1 VARPVYLK
9 ITLFHYLIVPRQSH
23 GGGGILPLTMNIIL
37 YMGKSCKSYLRWHGQ
52 KQPQLVFTCEN
63 DVFKCRILHKHG
75 RYFRTAV
82 TKHQTFRIPIYRW
95 YCPEC
100 GQTLSVL
107 PDFLVPGV
115 HFVISVREAALKR
128 KEQGAG
134 FGSIAAEIVSGA
146 AGNVSPKT
154 VKRWWNRHLQR
165 AGDAAQ
171 WIAGELIRAGII
183 FTV

>member
-1 VARPVYLK
+1 
-9 ITLFHYLIVPRQSH
+9 
-23 GGGGILPLTMNIIL
+23 
-37 YMGKSCKSYLRWHGQ
+37 
-52 KQPQLVFTCEN
+52 
-63 DVFKCRILHKHG
+63 
-75 RYFRTAV
+75 
-82 TKHQTFRIPIYRW
+82 
-95 YCPEC
+95 
-100 GQTLSVL
+100 VL